1 MASTQGVVVLLL
13 TLLLGLQPITT
24 DLYLPALPTIRLALD
39 AGMAQA
45 QLTLSALL
53 VCFGL
58 AQLVCGPLSD
68 RFGRRPVL
76 LGGLGLYTLAALLAT
91 VAASIE
97 ALIAWRALQGAGLAA
112 AVAGGRSIVR
122 DLYEPHEGARVMS
135 RALTGLGLIAMASPL
150 AGGALVQ
157 WLDWRAALLTV
168 ALLGATTLAFVASR
182 FEESVPVRD
191 PRATQP
197 ARLLRNWQGLLGNRC
212 FRAWT
217 TLMCATYGSIFFLLA
232 GSSFVLIGM
241 YGVSRLGYG
250 LMLMAISLSYVI
262 GTLCCRWLLQ
272 RHGLRG
278 SVRRGAMLTLA
289 GAAAMATLA
298 LAGVHA
304 PWAVLLPQALIAV
317 GHGVHQPCA
326 QVGAVAPF
334 PEKAGTA
341 ASLSGFFMM
350 LTASAIGLF
359 LGHTLDASPL
369 PMTLGIAGMALVTGL
384 VALTIVQRDG
394 EPASRLAPAAA

>member
-1 MASTQGVVVLLL
+1 
-13 TLLLGLQPITT
+13 
-24 DLYLPALPTIRLALD
+24 
-39 AGMAQA
+39 
-45 QLTLSALL
+45 
-53 VCFGL
+53 
-58 AQLVCGPLSD
+58 
-68 RFGRRPVL
+68 
-76 LGGLGLYTLAALLAT
+76 
-91 VAASIE
+91 
-97 ALIAWRALQGAGLAA
+97 
-112 AVAGGRSIVR
+112 
-122 DLYEPHEGARVMS
+122 
-135 RALTGLGLIAMASPL
+135 
-150 AGGALVQ
+150 
-157 WLDWRAALLTV
+157 
-168 ALLGATTLAFVASR
+168 
-182 FEESVPVRD
+182 
-191 PRATQP
+191 
-197 ARLLRNWQGLLGNRC
+197 
-212 FRAWT
+212 
-217 TLMCATYGSIFFLLA
+217 MCATYGSIFFLLA

>member
-157 WLDWRAALLTV
+157 WLDWRAALWRCW
-168 ALLGATTLAFVASR
+168 AQRRWPSSPRASR
-182 FEESVPVRD
+182 
-191 PRATQP
+191 RAC
-197 ARLLRNWQGLLGNRC
+197 R
-212 FRAWT
+212 
-217 TLMCATYGSIFFLLA
+217 CAT
-232 GSSFVLIGM
+232 
-241 YGVSRLGYG
+241 
-250 LMLMAISLSYVI
+250 
-262 GTLCCRWLLQ
+262 
-272 RHGLRG
+272 RG
-278 SVRRGAMLTLA
+278 PRSRRGCCATGRGCSA
-289 GAAAMATLA
+289 TGAF
-298 LAGVHA
+298 A
-304 PWAVLLPQALIAV
+304 PGP
-317 GHGVHQPCA
+317 
-326 QVGAVAPF
+326 
-334 PEKAGTA
+334 
-341 ASLSGFFMM
+341 
-350 LTASAIGLF
+350 
-359 LGHTLDASPL
+359 
-369 PMTLGIAGMALVTGL
+369 
-384 VALTIVQRDG
+384 R
-394 EPASRLAPAAA
+394 